1 MRIGS
6 YTQIQQIYNTTK
18 PSNVSKT
25 QKKGFSDA
33 LSISGAGKDMQT
45 AKAALSETPDIR
57 KDLVNDIKA
66 RIDAGTYG
74 VSGDSFAD
82 KLVEKFSQ
90 SAFAL

>member
-6 YTQIQQIYNTTK
+6 YTQIQQVYNTTK
-18 PSNVSKT
+18 PSKVSKT
-25 QKKGFSDA
+25 QKKGVSDA

-57 KDLVNDIKA
+57 KDLVNDIIA

-82 KLVEKFSQ
+82 KLVEKFNQ
-90 SAFAL
+90 GALAL